1 MLSWRQHPLVLS
13 DGTVMSYETISEAA
27 LVAEFLRKELSVE
40 RVIQESNSKNT
51 WNDAINKSEVI

>member
-1 MLSWRQHPLVLS
+1 
-13 DGTVMSYETISEAA
+13 MSYETISEAA